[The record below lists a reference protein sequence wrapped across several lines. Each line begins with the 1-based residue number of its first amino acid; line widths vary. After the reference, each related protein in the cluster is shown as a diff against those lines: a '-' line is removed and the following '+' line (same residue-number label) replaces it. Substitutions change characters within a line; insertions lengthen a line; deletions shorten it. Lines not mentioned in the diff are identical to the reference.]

1 MARRIGSR
9 YVALKVLGRGASG
22 TVWAGEGPEG
32 PVAIKLLREDLASDE
47 VLVARFVQERTALVS
62 LDHPGIVGIH
72 DLVVDGS
79 DLALVMDLVDGPDL
93 RTRLE
98 KERVLTPAMAA
109 AVCADV
115 AEGLSAAHAEGVIH
129 RDVKPENVLLDTAH
143 GQVRAKLTDFGI
155 ARLVDA
161 PRRTRATRIIGTPD
175 YLAPEI
181 IEGLQPTAAVD
192 VYALGT
198 VLYELLTGW
207 TPFGGGHPG
216 AVLRRHVTEP
226 VPGIPGLPAP
236 VAEVLAACLSKA
248 PAARLTAREVGER
261 LRAAQPA
268 LAGLPRFDVPA
279 PDGGGHPDRGETPP
293 PLPAGVV
300 PLVSGAEPDATRD
313 THTNLARPTFAAPP
327 IAPSRRRSTHRKRR
341 NRTAAVVGTVLVLV
355 VAGGTGWWLLGKD
368 DESPKK
374 QEPVGSTVSPSG
386 GPAAAPAA
394 VPPPAS
400 SDSGDRAARVP
411 VWDKWTQLPA
421 APVLLVGGPGA
432 ARPAD
437 AQTYVVQRDGT
448 GQPWYSA
455 GDGAKFGDWQ
465 KLPAF
470 KTAEDL
476 AVTAPGP
483 GRVDVLAVGAAD
495 RLLYRCSFADG
506 GWGDWTR
513 VDTKTRIT
521 GAPAATGNG
530 DRLEVVV
537 RSGDALMY
545 GTLAG
550 ANWTGFTKVHKAG
563 IIEQAP
569 ALTSSVPGTMEAFV
583 VRAGDHALLHV
594 TFAAGDWREPLRV
607 GTFAAGGRPATA
619 WTPTGGLAVVVPEL
633 GGRPGQGQTGTT
645 PGSAGH
651 LVGAVSL
658 DDEWRPVSLDATAP
672 DGVAAVAAT
681 PDRVDVYVRT
691 QNGRVQVAVP
701 A

>member
-98 KERVLTPAMAA
+98 KERVLTPALAA

-129 RDVKPENVLLDTAH
+129 RDVKPENVLLDTAN

-155 ARLVDA
+155 ARLVDS

-268 LAGLPRFDVPA
+268 LAGLPRFEVPA

-300 PLVSGAEPDATRD
+300 PLVSGTEPDATRD
-313 THTNLARPTFAAPP
+313 THTNLARPTFSAPP
-327 IAPSRRRSTHRKRR
+327 IAASRRRTSHRKRR
-341 NRTAAVVGTVLVLV
+341 GRTAAVLGTVLVLV
-355 VAGGTGWWLLGKD
+355 VAGGAGWWLFGKD
-368 DESPKK
+368 DDSPGK
-374 QEPVGSTVSPSG
+374 QEPIGSTVSPPPAS
-386 GPAAAPAA
+386 PVAAAPQPGTTNA
-394 VPPPAS
+394 
-400 SDSGDRAARVP
+400 GDRATRVP
-411 VWDKWTQLPA
+411 VWDKWTQLPV
-421 APVLLVGGPGA
+421 APVLLVGGPAA
-432 ARPAD
+432 ARPSG
-437 AQTYVVQRDGT
+437 AQTYVVQRDGA
-448 GQPWYSA
+448 GQPWYST
-455 GDGAKFGDWQ
+455 GDDAKFGDWQ

-476 AVTAPGP
+476 AVISPGP

-495 RLLYRCSFADG
+495 RLLYRCSLADG

-513 VDTKTRIT
+513 VDAKTRIT
-521 GAPAATGNG
+521 GAPAAAGTG

-550 ANWTGFTKVHKAG
+550 ANWTGFAKVHQAG

-569 ALTSSVPGTMEAFV
+569 ALTASVPGTMEAFV
-583 VRAGDHALLHV
+583 VRAGDHALLQV
-594 TFAAGDWREPLRV
+594 TFAAGDWREPQRV

-633 GGRPGQGQTGTT
+633 AAQPPQRGRM
-645 PGSAGH
+645 
-651 LVGAVSL
+651 VGAVTL
-658 DDEWRPVSLDATAP
+658 GDAWWPVELDATAP
-672 DGVAAVAAT
+672 DGAAVVAAA

-691 QNGRVQVAVP
+691 QNGRVQVAVS

>member
-9 YVALKVLGRGASG
+9 YVAVKVLGRGASG

-79 DLALVMDLVDGPDL
+79 DLALVMDLVNGPDL

-98 KERVLTPAMAA
+98 RERVLTPAVAA
-109 AVCADV
+109 AICADV

-129 RDVKPENVLLDTAH
+129 RDVKPENVMLDNAH

-261 LRAAQPA
+261 LRAAAPA

-300 PLVSGAEPDATRD
+300 PLVSGTEPDATRD
-313 THTNLARPTFAAPP
+313 THTNLARPTFSAPP
-327 IAPSRRRSTHRKRR
+327 IAGSHRRSGHRKRR
-341 NRTAAVVGTVLVLV
+341 GRAAVVLGTAVAV
-355 VAGGTGWWLLGKD
+355 VVVGGAGWWLAGRGD
-368 DESPKK
+368 DGDRK
-374 QEPVGSTVSPSG
+374 QAPVGSTVSPSATAP
-386 GPAAAPAA
+386 PAPNANAPAGNTNGGGSA
-394 VPPPAS
+394 PV
-400 SDSGDRAARVP
+400 DRAARVP
-411 VWDKWTQLPA
+411 AWETWAQLPV
-421 APVLLVGGPGA
+421 APVLLIGA
-432 ARPAD
+432 PAAAQPAGAR
-437 AQTYVVQRDGT
+437 TYVVQRDGS
-448 GQPWYSA
+448 GQPWFA
-455 GDGAKFGDWQ
+455 TGDGARFDDWQ
-465 KLPAF
+465 KMPAF
-470 KTAEDL
+470 KAAEDL
-476 AVTAPGP
+476 AATAPGP

-495 RLLYRCSFADG
+495 RFLYRSSYADG
-506 GWGDWTR
+506 RWGDWTR
-513 VDTKTRIT
+513 VDARTKIV
-521 GAPAATGNG
+521 GAPAATGTG
-530 DRLEVVV
+530 DRLEVLV
-537 RSGDALMY
+537 RSGDQLMH
-545 GTLAG
+545 GSLAG
-550 ANWTGFTKVHKAG
+550 ANWSGFTGVPEAAL
-563 IIEQAP
+563 IEQAP
-569 ALTSSVPGTMEAFV
+569 AVTATTSGTMEAFV
-583 VRAGDHALLHV
+583 VRAGDHALLQV
-594 TFAAGDWREPLRV
+594 TFAAGDWREPTRI
-607 GTFAAGGRPATA
+607 GTLAAGGRPAAA
-619 WTPTGGLAVVVPEL
+619 WTPGGGLAVVVPDTA
-633 GGRPGQGQTGTT
+633 GRV
-645 PGSAGH
+645 
-651 LVGAVSL
+651 VGAFSRG
-658 DDEWRPVSLDATAP
+658 DAWRPATVAP
-672 DGVAAVAAT
+672 PNGLPVQEGAAAVAASA
-681 PDRVDVYVRT
+681 DRVDVYLRGP
-691 QNGRVQVAVP
+691 NGRVQVAP
-701 A
+701 SG

>member
-9 YVALKVLGRGASG
+9 YVALKILGRGASG

-62 LDHPGIVGIH
+62 LDHPAIVGIH

-98 KERVLTPAMAA
+98 KERVLSPAMAA
-109 AVCADV
+109 AICADV

-129 RDVKPENVLLDTAH
+129 RDVKPENVLLDTAY

-236 VAEVLAACLSKA
+236 VADVLAACLSKA

-261 LRAAQPA
+261 LRAALPA

-300 PLVSGAEPDATRD
+300 PLVSGTEMDASRD
-313 THTNLARPTFAAPP
+313 THTNLARPTFPAPP
-327 IAPSRRRSTHRKRR
+327 IAASRRRTTHRKRR
-341 NRTAAVVGTVLVLV
+341 GRAVAVLSAAAVLV
-355 VAGGTGWWLLGKD
+355 VAGAGWWIAGRGD
-368 DESPKK
+368 DKPAE
-374 QEPVGSTVSPSG
+374 QQPVGATQS
-386 GPAAAPAA
+386 
-394 VPPPAS
+394 PPAS
-400 SDSGDRAARVP
+400 APAQGAGTPASTGAGDRAARIP
-411 VWDKWTQLPA
+411 VWDKWAQLPV
-421 APVLLVGGPGA
+421 APVLLVGAPAAAQPAGA
-432 ARPAD
+432 A
-437 AQTYVVQRDGT
+437 TYVVQRDGA
-448 GQPWYSA
+448 GQPWFST
-455 GDGAKFGDWQ
+455 GDGVKFSDWQ
-465 KLPAF
+465 KLPVF
-470 KTAEDL
+470 KAAEDL
-476 AVTAPGP
+476 AVTAPAA

-495 RLLYRCSFADG
+495 RFLYRCSFADG
-506 GWGDWTR
+506 RWGEWTR
-513 VDTKTRIT
+513 VDAKTKVA
-521 GAPAATGNG
+521 GAPAASGTG
-530 DRLEVVV
+530 DRLDVLV
-537 RSGDALMY
+537 RSGDDLMH

-550 ANWTGFTKVHKAG
+550 ANWSGFRKVHQGG
-563 IIEQAP
+563 IVEQAP
-569 ALTSSVPGTMEAFV
+569 ALTAGAPGAPGTLDAFV
-583 VRAGDHALLHV
+583 VRAGDHALLHM
-594 TFAAGDWREPLRV
+594 TLAGGDWREPERV
-607 GTFAAGGRPATA
+607 GTFAAGGRPAAA
-619 WTPTGGLAVVVPEL
+619 WTPGGGLAVVVPDTSGRLTGAVAMAGAWQPATLSAPAEL
-633 GGRPGQGQTGTT
+633 PAQEGAAAV
-645 PGSAGH
+645 GSAPG
-651 LVGAVSL
+651 
-658 DDEWRPVSLDATAP
+658 
-672 DGVAAVAAT
+672 
-681 PDRVDVYVRT
+681 RVDLYLRGP
-691 QNGRVQVAVP
+691 NGRVQVAP
-701 A
+701 SG

>member
-98 KERVLTPAMAA
+98 KERSLTPALAA
-109 AVCADV
+109 AICADV

-129 RDVKPENVLLDTAH
+129 RDVKPENVLLDTRG

-261 LRAAQPA
+261 LRAALPA
-268 LAGLPRFDVPA
+268 LAGLPRFDIPA
-279 PDGGGHPDRGETPP
+279 PDGAGHPDRGETPP

-300 PLVSGAEPDATRD
+300 PLVSGAEPDASRD
-313 THTNLARPTFAAPP
+313 THTNLARPTFSAPP
-327 IAPSRRRSTHRKRR
+327 IAASRRRTTHRRR
-341 NRTAAVVGTVLVLV
+341 RGRTLVTVCAVVAVAAVGAV
-355 VAGGTGWWLLGKD
+355 GWWYAGRD
-368 DESPKK
+368 DGDAGTPA
-374 QEPVGSTVSPSG
+374 PVSNTVSPPAQGAAPAPVPPSASAGIGDTQAARVPTWDRWLGLPIAPVQLLG
-386 GPAAAPAA
+386 GPAAAQAA
-394 VPPPAS
+394 
-400 SDSGDRAARVP
+400 GDRA
-411 VWDKWTQLPA
+411 
-421 APVLLVGGPGA
+421 
-432 ARPAD
+432 
-437 AQTYVVQRDGT
+437 YVVQRDAA
-448 GQPWYSA
+448 GQPWATS
-455 GDGAKFGDWQ
+455 GDGAKYADWQ
-465 KLPAF
+465 RLPVF
-470 KTAEDL
+470 KTGEDV
-476 AVTAPGP
+476 AVAAPAPG
-483 GRVDVLAVGAAD
+483 RLEVLAVGSVD
-495 RLLYRCSFADG
+495 KLLYRCTLADG
-506 GWGDWTR
+506 KWGDWVR
-513 VDTKTRIT
+513 MDAKTKVT
-521 GAPAATGNG
+521 GAPAATVTG
-530 DRLEVVV
+530 DRLDVVV
-537 RSGDALMY
+537 RSGDALAY
-545 GTLAG
+545 GSLAG
-550 ANWTGFTKVHKAG
+550 VVPGGGSWSGFATVPSAG
-563 IIEQAP
+563 RIEQAP
-569 ALTSSVPGTMEAFV
+569 ALVASGAGTVDAFV

-594 TFAAGDWREPLRV
+594 ALAGGAWREPQRV
-607 GTFAAGGRPATA
+607 GPSGSARPAAA
-619 WTPTGGLAVVVPEL
+619 WTQGGGLVVVVPDP
-633 GGRPGQGQTGTT
+633 GGK
-645 PGSAGH
+645 
-651 LVGAVSL
+651 LLGAVTGAGP
-658 DDEWRPVSLDATAP
+658 DAWRPLDLARPAP
-672 DGVAAVAAT
+672 DGAAAVAAA

-691 QNGRVQVAVP
+691 QSGQVQVAP
-701 A
+701 SA

>member
-62 LDHPGIVGIH
+62 LDHPAIVGIH

-98 KERVLTPAMAA
+98 KERVLAPALAA
-109 AVCADV
+109 AICADV

-129 RDVKPENVLLDTAH
+129 RDVKPENVLLDTRG

-261 LRAAQPA
+261 LRAALPA

-279 PDGGGHPDRGETPP
+279 PDGGHPDGRAHRGETPP

-300 PLVSGAEPDATRD
+300 PLVSGTEPDASRD
-313 THTNLARPTFAAPP
+313 THTNLARPTFPAPP
-327 IAPSRRRSTHRKRR
+327 ITPSRHRTTHRKRR
-341 NRTAAVVGTVLVLV
+341 GRTVATAAIVLVLA
-355 VAGGTGWWLLGKD
+355 AGGAVGWWYGGRGD
-368 DESPKK
+368 DPAPK
-374 QEPVGSTVSPSG
+374 QPAGNTVSPSTGASVNGTPGNAAKSADATPETAAQAARVPSWPRWAGLPVPPVQLTG
-386 GPAAAPAA
+386 GPAAAQAA
-394 VPPPAS
+394 A
-400 SDSGDRAARVP
+400 DRA
-411 VWDKWTQLPA
+411 
-421 APVLLVGGPGA
+421 
-432 ARPAD
+432 
-437 AQTYVVQRDGT
+437 YVVQRDGA
-448 GQPWYSA
+448 GQPWATS
-455 GDGAKFGDWQ
+455 GDGAQYADWQ
-465 KLPAF
+465 RLPAF
-470 KTAEDL
+470 KAGEDL
-476 AVTAPGP
+476 ALVSPGQ

-495 RLLYRCSFADG
+495 RLLYRCSLTDG
-506 GWGDWTR
+506 KWGDWVR
-513 VDTKTRIT
+513 LDAKTRIT
-521 GAPAATGNG
+521 GAPAATMSG
-530 DRLEVVV
+530 DRMEVVV
-537 RSGDALMY
+537 RSGDALAS
-545 GTLAG
+545 GTLANG
-550 ANWTGFTKVHKAG
+550 QWTGFSTVPSAPR
-563 IIEQAP
+563 IEQAP
-569 ALTSSVPGTMEAFV
+569 ALTASAPGTVDAFV
-583 VRAGDHALLHV
+583 VRAGDHAVLRV
-594 TFAAGDWREPLRV
+594 PFTGGAWREPQRI
-607 GTFAAGGRPATA
+607 GIAGAGRPAAA
-619 WTPTGGLAVVVPEL
+619 WTAEGGLVVVVPDAA
-633 GGRPGQGQTGTT
+633 GRL
-645 PGSAGH
+645 S
-651 LVGAVSL
+651 GAVPGAA
-658 DDEWRPVSLDATAP
+658 DTDPWRPVDLAKTTQ
-672 DGVAAVAAT
+672 DGAAAVAAGAG
-681 PDRVDVYVRT
+681 RVDVYVRT
-691 QNGRVQVAVP
+691 QSGQIQVAP
-701 A
+701 SA